1 MYAVVKH
8 SCYELCGYNAVVMNT
23 VIETMLLC
31 VLHEST
37 ILAQQLSASTVY
49 CTVALMVL
57 CQN

>member
-1 MYAVVKH
+1 
-8 SCYELCGYNAVVMNT
+8 MNT
-23 VIETMLLC
+23 VVETMLLC

>member
-31 VLHEST
+31 VLWLKHCCYVCCGENT
-37 ILAQQLSASTVY
+37 RVMNAVVITLL
-49 CTVALMVL
+49 L
-57 CQN
+57 